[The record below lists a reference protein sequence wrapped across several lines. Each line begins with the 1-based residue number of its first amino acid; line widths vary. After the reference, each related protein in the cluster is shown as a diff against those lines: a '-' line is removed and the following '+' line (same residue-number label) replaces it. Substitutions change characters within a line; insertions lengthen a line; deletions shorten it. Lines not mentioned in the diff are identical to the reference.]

1 MCCRDNLKAVRG
13 EREGEKTDERNS
25 DCGFLDCGFL
35 SDLGQSHP
43 LLGKSHE
50 RERESAR
57 RREEG
62 LFYGP
67 IAEREEWL
75 ERDEGGGTQTEEG
88 WSHSEEGREREKGG
102 DFILQQYIGR
112 DARNLSSI
120 KVCIQRE
127 ERDASVYGIHRA
139 FKAQP
144 QSSLLL
150 NVFCSGHLAPLH
162 TVQTLWKVSR
172 LTWVL
177 RCSASVKMNNSACA
191 CEIMTA
197 VKNLSQSISLLLP
210 RVLFCTD
217 IDDCLACAIA
227 KNTLP
232 RCNLSHQAFNT
243 LYWRRWQGEGN

>member
-120 KVCIQRE
+120 KVCIQRG
-127 ERDASVYGIHRA
+127 ERCLRLWNSSCL
-139 FKAQP
+139 
-144 QSSLLL
+144 QSSATIIT
-150 NVFCSGHLAPLH
+150 LA
-162 TVQTLWKVSR
+162 K
-172 LTWVL
+172 
-177 RCSASVKMNNSACA
+177 C
-191 CEIMTA
+191 
-197 VKNLSQSISLLLP
+197 
-210 RVLFCTD
+210 VLFGTPGTSPHCTD
-217 IDDCLACAIA
+217 SLESLASHMGAQVFRLCEDEQFSLCVRLWQPW
-227 KNTLP
+227 KTFL
-232 RCNLSHQAFNT
+232 NL
-243 LYWRRWQGEGN
+243 